1 MAIGRIGATTG
12 IMEFMSSVP
21 KKVMVTGS
29 GGLIGSE
36 CARLLARE
44 GWNVVGV
51 DNDMRQQFFGPAGTT
66 RAVVRDLV
74 DSVPGYRHFDLDI
87 RDRQGVRDLFSG
99 ERPDFVIHTAAQPSH
114 DKAASIPYDDFD
126 VNAVGTMNMLVAA
139 RDYCKDSPFCFTSTN
154 KVYGDRPNYLPL
166 RELAKR
172 WDYAGGLDGID
183 ENMSIDNCLHSVFG
197 ASKVAADVMCQ
208 EFGRYFQ
215 MPVGIFRGGCLTGPQ
230 HSAVE
235 LHGYLAYIII
245 CAMTGKEYQVYGYKG
260 KQVRD
265 QIHSHD
271 VANLFLEFY
280 KAPRSGEVYNLGG
293 GRSNSISILETI
305 DLLAR
310 HLREFPWPRRR
321 NRRWLRRHP
330 LRQVSN
336 VSKTLRCSRLPHA
349 CNRSSPNRA
358 TPSRWHWWPRTCGF
372 WACAS
377 LLAGPFSTHAAMS
390 CLPASMLT
398 FVSCPASRSSI

>member
-1 MAIGRIGATTG
+1 
-12 IMEFMSSVP
+12 
-21 KKVMVTGS
+21 MVTGS

-36 CARLLARE
+36 CARLLARQ

-74 DSVPGYRHFDLDI
+74 DSVRGYRHFDLDI
-87 RDRQGVRDLFSG
+87 RDRQGVRDLFSA

-166 RELAKR
+166 QELEKR
-172 WDYAGGLDGID
+172 WDYADGLDAIG

-208 EFGRYFQ
+208 EFGKYFK

-245 CAMTGKEYQVYGYKG
+245 CAMTGKEYQIYGYKG

-280 KAPRSGEVYNLGG
+280 QAPRFGEVYNLGG
-293 GRSNSISILETI
+293 GRKNSISILETI
-305 DLLAR
+305 DLLAGMGYTLKHSYR
-310 HLREFPWPRRR
+310 PENRVGDHICYISDLGKIHRDFPNW
-321 NRRWLRRHP
+321 
-330 LRQVSN
+330 
-336 VSKTLRCSRLPHA
+336 K
-349 CNRSSPNRA
+349 
-358 TPSRWHWWPRTCGF
+358 
-372 WACAS
+372 
-377 LLAGPFSTHAAMS
+377 M
-390 CLPASMLT
+390 
-398 FVSCPASRSSI
+398 